1 MKWRWGNVP
10 RGTFQLWEWY
20 AQGLSVFLPSGVEGP
35 SLPVQ
40 AEKNNDPEDDRR
52 KEDFDYVIVEDLL
65 VGVGGVGE
73 V

>member
-1 MKWRWGNVP
+1 VSSYRV
-10 RGTFQLWEWY
+10 
-20 AQGLSVFLPSGVEGP
+20 GVEGP

-40 AEKNNDPEDDRR
+40 AEKNNDPEDHRR